1 MKKQITLLFLICSIA
16 VQAQLKLEDLSDK
29 KDLGLLQR
37 LDLNIVSLVPTV
49 DEYKDFNEK
58 IKNLPLEYIK
68 YVDSVDYSKFNKE
81 LSFIQIYSQDRVYR
95 SKNSYEIKKNQN
107 NDSLLVTN
115 IQLDMK
121 MKDYIIDF
129 EKYNNL
135 EVEYDIIVKKV
146 KTDTKI
152 NRIIFSK
159 PGIEKLLNKE

>member
-1 MKKQITLLFLICSIA
+1 MKRQITLLFLICSIGL
-16 VQAQLKLEDLSDK
+16 QAQLKLEDLSDK

-49 DEYKDFNEK
+49 DEYKNFKEN

-81 LSFIQIYSQDRVYR
+81 LSYIQIYSQDRVYR
-95 SKNSYEIKKNQN
+95 SKNSYEIEKNQD

-135 EVEYDIIVKKV
+135 KVEYDIIEKKV
-146 KTDTKI
+146 KAETKI

-159 PGIEKLLNKE
+159 PGIRELLNRE

>member
-1 MKKQITLLFLICSIA
+1 MKRHITLLFLICSIG

-37 LDLNIVSLVPTV
+37 LDLNIISLVPTV
-49 DEYKDFNEK
+49 DEYKNFKET

-81 LSFIQIYSQDRVYR
+81 QCYIQIYSQDRVYR
-95 SKNSYEIKKNQN
+95 SKNSYEIKKNQD

-129 EKYNNL
+129 EKYNDL
-135 EVEYDIIVKKV
+135 KVEYDIIEKKV
-146 KTDTKI
+146 KAETKI

-159 PGIEKLLNKE
+159 PRIIELLN